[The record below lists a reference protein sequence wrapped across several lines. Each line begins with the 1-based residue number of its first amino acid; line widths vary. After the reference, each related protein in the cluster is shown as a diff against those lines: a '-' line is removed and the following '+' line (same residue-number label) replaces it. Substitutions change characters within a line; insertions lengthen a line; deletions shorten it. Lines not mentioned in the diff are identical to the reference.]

1 MVRKIKLVNFRNYK
15 KVNINF
21 DKKINILIGDNAQG
35 KTNILESIYVLA
47 FTKSHRSFIDH
58 SLIKDGQ
65 DSAIIK
71 GILQKEISYN
81 LEIILNKTKKRV
93 KIDNDSVT
101 KLGSYIEKMNI
112 IIFYSDDLSLIKGY
126 PSNRR
131 KYLNLEISQISQTY
145 YNTLNDYNRLLKIRN
160 DYLKRKKSIKNID
173 MDYFNVLNEYIVE
186 KSIFIYQMR
195 NQYIQKLNEICPKI
209 YKDITGLS
217 NFKIKYLSSIDLE
230 EDKTKLKL
238 ELKNQLTNNLE
249 KELKLQTTLYGPH
262 KDDFE
267 FHLKEENLR
276 FYGSQGQQRIAV
288 LTIKLAEIEIIKNYK
303 NEFPIV
309 LLDDVFSELDNEKK
323 NNLLSYINK
332 DMQVIITTTDLENID
347 KQIINKA
354 KLIHI
359 KQGKMQK
366 EVKK

>member
-1 MVRKIKLVNFRNYK
+1 MKISKNFKLYAV
-15 KVNINF
+15 VWA
-21 DKKINILIGDNAQG
+21 ILA
-35 KTNILESIYVLA
+35 V
-47 FTKSHRSFIDH
+47 
-58 SLIKDGQ
+58 
-65 DSAIIK
+65 
-71 GILQKEISYN
+71 
-81 LEIILNKTKKRV
+81 V
-93 KIDNDSVT
+93 
-101 KLGSYIEKMNI
+101 
-112 IIFYSDDLSLIKGY
+112 
-126 PSNRR
+126 
-131 KYLNLEISQISQTY
+131 
-145 YNTLNDYNRLLKIRN
+145 
-160 DYLKRKKSIKNID
+160 
-173 MDYFNVLNEYIVE
+173 FNVIVFV
-186 KSIFIYQMR
+186 SPS
-195 NQYIQKLNEICPKI
+195 EINGESKAE
-209 YKDITGLS
+209 
-217 NFKIKYLSSIDLE
+217 IDLE